1 MWTREDRIRSKMHRW
16 VFSSLPCPAL
26 LIPSLLGSVLFC
38 LFLSSLLLSS
48 PLLSS
53 PLLSSPLSSLFL
65 LPSRLCH
72 SILLLCFVLQ
82 IYYLF
87 LFICLFVYSSLVFLI
102 VVRKPYPVLTGP
114 PQVMPVI
121 PTDPV
126 TAGSSVDLGCT
137 YNVEDAGSFDVGYE
151 VTWYKAMRFFGGNR
165 GKLVLL
171 SRRTT
176 ESPFIVSLGTSDFH
190 LGDSVS

>member
-1 MWTREDRIRSKMHRW
+1 M
-16 VFSSLPCPAL
+16 
-26 LIPSLLGSVLFC
+26 
-38 LFLSSLLLSS
+38 
-48 PLLSS
+48 
-53 PLLSSPLSSLFL
+53 
-65 LPSRLCH
+65 
-72 SILLLCFVLQ
+72 
-82 IYYLF
+82 
-87 LFICLFVYSSLVFLI
+87 FLI